1 MKNEII
7 IICIMFGAVLFAAC
21 GKPGADKKLNEA
33 ISPVFGA
40 TDKLLSAA
48 EINDILQQIGT
59 YTAEPVMDDEVAVI
73 ETNMGRVVFSFFT
86 EKAPKH
92 ANNFKRLAN
101 SGYYNGTTFHRVIP
115 GFVVQGGDIMSR
127 DSSRHNDGTG
137 GPGWFLDA
145 EFNDIPHEA
154 GIISMARAQA
164 PNSAGSQFFIC
175 LSKLPMLDNA
185 YSVFG
190 KVVTGMDVVKKIAEV
205 DRDPADNPYERVVV
219 ERAYVVSRDQLT
231 E

>member
-1 MKNEII
+1 
-7 IICIMFGAVLFAAC
+7 
-21 GKPGADKKLNEA
+21 
-33 ISPVFGA
+33 
-40 TDKLLSAA
+40 
-48 EINDILQQIGT
+48 
-59 YTAEPVMDDEVAVI
+59 
-73 ETNMGRVVFSFFT
+73 
-86 EKAPKH
+86 
-92 ANNFKRLAN
+92 
-101 SGYYNGTTFHRVIP
+101 TTFHRVIP
-115 GFVVQGGDIMSR
+115 RFVIQGGDIMSR

-137 GPGWFLDA
+137 GPGWFMDA

-154 GIISMARAQA
+154 GIISMARAQDL
-164 PNSAGSQFFIC
+164 NSAGSQFFIC

-190 KVVTGMDVVKKIAEV
+190 KVVTGMDVVNNISQV